1 MKNIPFFSANK
12 QAIELRYK
20 RQTICS
26 SEITK
31 IQKESRLCERGF
43 AIEWICEVSCQT
55 WFNHIQS
62 DFSRCTSLVVK
73 EGGKRKQTFAHVRRK
88 SGHKEDTVFIG
99 EYMSFS
105 HHLNSIILTRCK
117 ELDDFCHL
125 KFYYFQGKIFPYFIF
140 VIKTSDHVMICSFF
154 LSQFIRTLYKLGG
167 GGGIPFRLRTFSRCS
182 PLMMK
187 TLRPLMINLYGNL
200 R

>member
-1 MKNIPFFSANK
+1 MERKFDRAPYLNHWCDKYIAVLVINVWVNILDRASEEYTVF
-12 QAIELRYK
+12 QREQTAIELRYK

-31 IQKESRLCERGF
+31 ILKESRLCERGF

-88 SGHKEDTVFIG
+88 SGHKGYSFYRRIYV
-99 EYMSFS
+99 FS

-125 KFYYFQGKIFPYFIF
+125 KFYYF
-140 VIKTSDHVMICSFF
+140 
-154 LSQFIRTLYKLGG
+154 
-167 GGGIPFRLRTFSRCS
+167 
-182 PLMMK
+182 
-187 TLRPLMINLYGNL
+187 
-200 R
+200 

>member
-1 MKNIPFFSANK
+1 MERKFDRAPYLNHWCDKYIAVLVINVWVNILDRASEEYTVF
-12 QAIELRYK
+12 QREQTAIELRYK

-99 EYMSFS
+99 EYMSS
-105 HHLNSIILTRCK
+105 RIILTASYWHDVK
-117 ELDDFCHL
+117 
-125 KFYYFQGKIFPYFIF
+125 KMIF
-140 VIKTSDHVMICSFF
+140 VIWN
-154 LSQFIRTLYKLGG
+154 FITFIL
-167 GGGIPFRLRTFSRCS
+167 LR
-182 PLMMK
+182 
-187 TLRPLMINLYGNL
+187 
-200 R
+200 

>member
-99 EYMSFS
+99 EYMSS
-105 HHLNSIILTRCK
+105 RIILTASYWHDVK
-117 ELDDFCHL
+117 
-125 KFYYFQGKIFPYFIF
+125 KMIF
-140 VIKTSDHVMICSFF
+140 VIWNFITFKVRFFVVKTSDHVMICSFF
-154 LSQFIRTLYKLGG
+154 LCQLIRTLYNFLFFFGG
-167 GGGIPFRLRTFSRCS
+167 GGNTFRLRTFSRCS